1 MYSVWVPLATL
12 VLIGMLSVGWRRYFS
27 AYVKQKRKENFAER
41 QGISHGIRKAYP
53 VKLLSHI
60 CIMCSIL
67 LANSDEKVAGALKY
81 IRPTSHLDH
90 ILEKNNG

>member
-27 AYVKQKRKENFAER
+27 AYVKRKRKENFAER

-53 VKLLSHI
+53 VKLL
-60 CIMCSIL
+60 SIL